1 MEIFLLGVILTS
13 ILSGTWIFI
22 MDNAIL
28 FSKTF
33 RFNHPPYITRKIL
46 KISLLI
52 LGLFMGRVVIIIA
65 WKLFISLDVLQGIK
79 TLFFL

>member
-1 MEIFLLGVILTS
+1 MEIFLLVVIV
-13 ILSGTWIFI
+13 IAVLSGIWIFI
-22 MDNAIL
+22 MDEGVL
-28 FSKTF
+28 FSKNY
-33 RFNHPPYITRKIL
+33 RFKHSPYMTRKIL
-46 KISLLI
+46 KVSLLI

>member
-33 RFNHPPYITRKIL
+33 RFKHPPYITRKIL

-52 LGLFMGRVVIIIA
+52 LSLFLIRVILIVA
-65 WKLFISLDVLQGIK
+65 WKLFIYSNVLYIIK